1 MLMSERE
8 TECEC
13 RRLRIYRLLV
23 GMIGHPF
30 GVDKWVVSCN
40 QIVVVWRCLVNVS
53 MFVRWKAGMVYPYLS
68 ASGVRFSRRGA
79 RSLPLYGM
87 HNTISGWSAYAHQ
100 RYSSLIFLIERIRG
114 FTRMRYTNLLTY
126 LFTYLLTSL
135 LTHTVNTITNLR
147 HCNHNYTVPYAPPPM
162 NSIMS
167 ECAVAAIKLLLS
179 LRSAALFY
187 ADISKTV
194 SSIPELYFLIFF
206 YWVCVCFMFT
216 FIFLFL

>member
-1 MLMSERE
+1 MPWIYCLTQNYAAESFTEMLMSERE

-13 RRLRIYRLLV
+13 RRRRIYRLLV

-68 ASGVRFSRRGA
+68 ASVVRFSRRGA

-126 LFTYLLTSL
+126 LFTYLLPYLPTL
-135 LTHTVNTITNLR
+135 LIQLLILDTVIIITLFRMRPLR
-147 HCNHNYTVPYAPPPM
+147 WIALCQNALSPQLSCCCPSAP
-162 NSIMS
+162 
-167 ECAVAAIKLLLS
+167 L
-179 LRSAALFY
+179 
-187 ADISKTV
+187 
-194 SSIPELYFLIFF
+194 LYFMPIFQKR
-206 YWVCVCFMFT
+206 WVRFLN
-216 FIFLFL
+216 FIF